1 MAEDKFLP
9 EYTVTDNPYGRMTF
23 GPTGPEDKDDGAEL
37 TIALKGGHYRHYNQ
51 NGSQLERIPGS
62 SHEVCGIVEPVS
74 EKSED
79 EKEVVSKSI
88 TAENGDIVLNAEAGN
103 IKLIA
108 RNIYIETAGDGS
120 DGSFMLKAND
130 HITMVAGEQMTLGAP
145 KVCLSASDSISLNA
159 KGCLYIMT
167 TDIVQGSPLNAISK
181 LLNIGSGASFL
192 KSFIDGVTKTCK

>member
-23 GPTGPEDKDDGAEL
+23 GPLGPEDKADGAAL
-37 TIALKGGHYRHYNQ
+37 TVALKGGHYRHYNE
-51 NGSQLERIPGS
+51 NGSQLERVPGS
-62 SHEVCGIVEPVS
+62 SHEVCGIIEPVS

-108 RNIYIETAGDGS
+108 RNIYIETAGSES
-120 DGSFMLKAND
+120 DGSFMVKAND
-130 HITMVAGEQMTLGAP
+130 HITMVANEQLTLAAP
-145 KVCLSASDSISLNA
+145 KICLSASDSISLTA
-159 KGCLYIMT
+159 KGNLYIMT
-167 TDIVQGSPLNAISK
+167 ADIVQGSPLNAISA
-181 LLNIGSGASFL
+181 LLNIGPASSIL
-192 KSFIDGVTKTCK
+192 KSFIDGVTQTCK